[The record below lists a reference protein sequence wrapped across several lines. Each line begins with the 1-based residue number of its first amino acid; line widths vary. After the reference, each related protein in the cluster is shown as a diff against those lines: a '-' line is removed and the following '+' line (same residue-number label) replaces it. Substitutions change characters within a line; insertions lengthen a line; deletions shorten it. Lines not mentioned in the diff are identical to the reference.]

1 MDEVKNNNI
10 SIDKLDSPFI
20 QDALKQEILPKNPD
34 KFSKGLD
41 INEINIIKN
50 CYKKNN
56 YVEKEENKFKNKNIS
71 KIDDKIN
78 VKDNKIYLKK
88 GKSIYTEEYYYKEY
102 YYQEYYNIL
111 VLGNSRV
118 GKTALCRRFK
128 GDSFHERYLPTID
141 FDYSIIEDFQINS
154 KKKFKVWDSSGQERF
169 RPYNYYFE
177 RDDIIILVYDVT
189 NKESFYDLDI
199 WIEDI
204 KDYYD
209 YDYWDKFNIGILIGN
224 KCDMED
230 KRVISFRQGSEF
242 AINNGLEYIET
253 SVKENINIHEILE
266 IISDRIDKNISRK
279 TMIIIPDY
287 EII

>member
-1 MDEVKNNNI
+1 M
-10 SIDKLDSPFI
+10 
-20 QDALKQEILPKNPD
+20 
-34 KFSKGLD
+34 
-41 INEINIIKN
+41 
-50 CYKKNN
+50 
-56 YVEKEENKFKNKNIS
+56 
-71 KIDDKIN
+71 
-78 VKDNKIYLKK
+78 
-88 GKSIYTEEYYYKEY
+88 
-102 YYQEYYNIL
+102 
-111 VLGNSRV
+111 

-128 GDSFHERYLPTID
+128 GDSFHERYSPTID

-154 KKKFKVWDSSGQERF
+154 KKKFKVWDTGGHEKF
-169 RPYNYYFE
+169 RTITKQYIRE
-177 RDDIIILVYDVT
+177 ADIIILVYDVT

-209 YDYWDKFNIGILIGN
+209 YDYWYETIGILIGN

-242 AINNGLEYIET
+242 ANNNGLEYIET
-253 SVKENINIHEILE
+253 SAKENINIHEILE